1 MEELLQ
7 FFGDHGLRILD
18 ILGAVVGLI
27 YIYLEYRASIYLWL
41 VGIIM
46 PLIDMWLYFE
56 AGLYADFGMAIY
68 YALAAIYGYVMWRF
82 FRRQGTKGKERLEEQ
97 EARGKGQEVCSEEQ
111 GASGEGLKI
120 THIPLRKLKWVVV
133 AFTLVW
139 LAIYEILVHFTDS
152 TVPVTDS
159 FVNALSIIG
168 LWALAQKYIEQ
179 WLIWIIVDAFCCGL
193 YTYKGI
199 PFKAGLYG
207 LYVIIAIF
215 GYFKWKRMM
224 KVEG

>member
-82 FRRQGTKGKERLEEQ
+82 FRRQGACLEEQGARGKERIEEQ
-97 EARGKGQEVCSEEQ
+97 E
-111 GASGEGLKI
+111 ASGEGLKI

-159 FVNALSIIG
+159 LINALSIIG

-193 YTYKGI
+193 YAYKGI

>member
-18 ILGAVVGLI
+18 ILGAVVGLV

-68 YALAAIYGYVMWRF
+68 YALAALYGYAVWKWG
-82 FRRQGTKGKERLEEQ
+82 FRLRSSERKEPPEI
-97 EARGKGQEVCSEEQ
+97 S
-111 GASGEGLKI
+111 
-120 THIPLRKLKWVVV
+120 HIPGKQALYATF
-133 AFTLVW
+133 AFLIVW
-139 LAIYEILVHFTDS
+139 LALYEILVHFTNS
-152 TVPVTDS
+152 TVPVNDS
-159 FVNALSIIG
+159 FTSALSIIA
-168 LWALAQKYIEQ
+168 LWVLSRKYVEQ
-179 WLIWIIVDAFCCGL
+179 WLLWLVVDGISCGL
-193 YTYKGI
+193 YIYKGI

-207 LYVIIAIF
+207 LYVFIAIL

-224 KVEG
+224 KATVGSKAQGA